1 MSTTRYCVVKVR
13 EPRPY
18 AVLDARQGRF
28 VLDEDGALLLSATA
42 RDAAILASQIFNGEV
57 PAVRLGVAR

>member
-1 MSTTRYCVVKVR
+1 MSTTRYHVVKVR

-18 AVLDARQGRF
+18 AVLDARHNRF

-42 RDAAILASQIFNGEV
+42 EAAAVLASRIFNGES
-57 PAVRLGVAR
+57 RSRIEVAR